1 MLSVS
6 AAEKGLDG
14 LFKDAGRYVAAL
26 CAVHLHVSGGLTLPK
41 LKALCAAFGLLSPG
55 RARAILL
62 YLRFLGYVEPVARA
76 AGGEP
81 ARYVLTSTFEAA
93 WRGHL
98 RAALSAA
105 VLLEPAMKDVLDRL
119 DEPDIFATF
128 CRRHCEC
135 LMAEARLADLD
146 GAFVRLFMHR
156 HAGVQIAWLLLSA
169 EGPDF
174 PSRRPQSISVAAVA
188 KRFQVSRMHVSRM
201 LLDAKHEGVLEATTD
216 GAIAFTPEAREQIRM
231 LYVAQL
237 VQLLVA
243 AAKTLEAW
251 PKPTPVKRIS
261 RSARASGEPA
271 LSLVETALD

>member
-1 MLSVS
+1 
-6 AAEKGLDG
+6 
-14 LFKDAGRYVAAL
+14 
-26 CAVHLHVSGGLTLPK
+26 
-41 LKALCAAFGLLSPG
+41 
-55 RARAILL
+55 
-62 YLRFLGYVEPVARA
+62 
-76 AGGEP
+76 
-81 ARYVLTSTFEAA
+81 
-93 WRGHL
+93 
-98 RAALSAA
+98 
-105 VLLEPAMKDVLDRL
+105 MKDVLDRL

-231 LYVAQL
+231 LYAAQL